1 MRLISTDFDGTLI
14 GFDSDGRCSSAFAAV
29 LERHHRNGGMWA
41 INTGRSLEHAI
52 EGFERFQAPVSPD
65 FLLTTEREIYQCTA
79 EGVWVSH
86 GDWNDNCV
94 KRHAHL
100 FSVAGNIFAMVE
112 RMARDRDG
120 ITILYEDDV
129 PAGLVT
135 TTEELMHEVVDVLD
149 GMVAELPEFG
159 YQRNTIY
166 LRFCHRD
173 YHKGAA
179 LGELC
184 RLENIPAEEVLAAG
198 DHFNDLSML
207 DGSYAR
213 MTACPAN
220 AIEAVKNAVR
230 ESSGYVAQACWADGV
245 AEAMH
250 HYLSLRKISAAVA

>member
-14 GFDSDGRCSSAFAAV
+14 GFDSDGRCSPAFAAA
-29 LERHHRNGGMWA
+29 LEQHHRNGGMWA
-41 INTGRSLEHAI
+41 INTGRSLEHATD
-52 EGFERFQAPVSPD
+52 GVERFQAPVPPD
-65 FLLTTEREIYQCTA
+65 FLLTNEREIYQCTGD
-79 EGVWVSH
+79 GVWVSH
-86 GDWNDNCV
+86 GDWNDNCA

-100 FSVAGNIFAMVE
+100 FSVAGNIFAFVE
-112 RMARDRDG
+112 RLAREKEG
-120 ITILYEDDV
+120 ITILYEEDV

-135 TTEELMHEVVDVLD
+135 TTEDLMHEVADVLD

-184 RLENIPAEEVLAAG
+184 RLENIPVEEVLAAG

-207 DGSYAR
+207 DGAYAR

-220 AIEAVKNAVR
+220 AIEPVKNAVR
-230 ESSGYVAQACWADGV
+230 ESNGYIAQARWADGI
-245 AEAMH
+245 AEAMQH
-250 HYLSLRKISAAVA
+250 FTALRKKTATVA